1 MFTLPIHY
9 YKGFSLI
16 RTQDIL
22 ETAEYIIRFV
32 EKMNRDKRVG
42 YYDGGK
48 KKNEEYSEC
57 VTRVKKNNIT
67 PENIGERILSQIPG
81 ISSVTSQVIM
91 NEFGSLYNLLHKL
104 KENQKCLDDLYIIT
118 NSGSKRRITKT
129 GIRNI
134 VQYLLYQKS
143 NIIKVETF

>member
-1 MFTLPIHY
+1 M
-9 YKGFSLI
+9 K
-16 RTQDIL
+16 
-22 ETAEYIIRFV
+22 TAIIIPSRMASKRFPNKPMAKINGKPMIERV
-32 EKMNRDKRVG
+32 YEK
-42 YYDGGK
+42 
-48 KKNEEYSEC
+48 
-57 VTRVKKNNIT
+57 VKKNNIT
-67 PENIGERILSQIPG
+67 PENIGEIILSQIPG

-118 NSGSKRRITKT
+118 NSGNKRRITKT